1 MKLAIIGSRTIKNIL
16 IDNYIPEN
24 VSEIVSGGAAG
35 VDALANE
42 YALKN
47 RIKLTEFLPEY
58 HIYGKAAPIKRNEKI
73 AAYADEAIAFWD
85 GKSRGTEY
93 TIRQFQKL
101 KKRIVIIEIEANSN

>member
-1 MKLAIIGSRTIKNIL
+1 MKLAIIGSRTIKNISV
-16 IDNYIPEN
+16 DDYIPKDVN
-24 VSEIVSGGAAG
+24 EIVSGGAVG
-35 VDALANE
+35 IDTLARE
-42 YALKN
+42 YATKK

-58 HIYGKAAPIKRNEKI
+58 HIYSKAAPIKRNEKI

-101 KKRIVIIEIEANSN
+101 KKESCYYRDSSKQ